1 MTNFDIENQPYI
13 QSQYG
18 ASPTIKELLNNFRQE
33 ISPTAD
39 IEQFIAD
46 VMNVKTATGY
56 GLDCWARI
64 VGVQREIIIV
74 GTTAPYPLF
83 GFAESGCNPFGQ
95 GVFVTFDD
103 LSSQGKSLVV
113 LGDDNLRNLILFK
126 ALVNITNGSM
136 AALNKIAY
144 ALLNTQDFTVTN
156 VITQAEYPNGDFYNQ
171 SPMTVQWTWRGN
183 NVSNL
188 DRALFNKYIEM
199 ILPAGVRYQSAIVSK
214 DPLFGF
220 AGSNLQPF
228 GQGVFGK
235 VSQI

>member
-18 ASPTIKELLNNFRQE
+18 ASPTIKELLNNFREE

-46 VMNVKTATGY
+46 VMSIKTATGY

-64 VGVQREIIIV
+64 VGVQREIIVV

-83 GFAESGCNPFGQ
+83 GFAGSECNPFNQ

-126 ALVNITNGSM
+126 AMVNITNGSM
-136 AALNKIAY
+136 AALNKITY
-144 ALLNTQDFTVTN
+144 ALLKTQTLSVTTVINKGTLG
-156 VITQAEYPNGDFYNQ
+156 NGDFYNQ
-171 SPMTVQWTWRGN
+171 SPMVVQWTWRAN
-183 NVSNL
+183 TVSNL
-188 DRALFNKYIEM
+188 DKAIFEKYAEM
-199 ILPAGVRYQSAIVSK
+199 ALPAGVLYQSVVIS
-214 DPLFGF
+214 DGPIFGF
-220 AGSNLQPF
+220 AGSELHPF
-228 GQGVFGK
+228 NQGIFWN
-235 VSQI
+235 STT

>member
-1 MTNFDIENQPYI
+1 MTDFDIENQPYI

-18 ASPTIKELLNNFRQE
+18 ASPTIKQLLNDFREE

-39 IEQFIAD
+39 IQQFISD
-46 VMNVKTATGY
+46 VMNINTATGY

-74 GTTAPYPLF
+74 GTTAAYPLF
-83 GFAESGCNPFGQ
+83 GFAWSECNPFNQ

-103 LSSQGKSLVV
+103 LSSEGKSLVV

-126 ALVNITNGSM
+126 AMVNITNGSM
-136 AALNKIAY
+136 AALNKISY
-144 ALLNTQDFTVTN
+144 ALLNTQDFTVSN
-156 VITQAEYPNGDFYNQ
+156 VITRAEYPNGDFYNQ
-171 SPMTVQWTWRGN
+171 SPMTVQWIWRSN
-183 NVSNL
+183 NASNL
-188 DRALFNKYIEM
+188 HRALFNKYIEM
-199 ILPAGVRYQSAIVSK
+199 ILPAGVRYQSTIVSK

-220 AGSNLQPF
+220 AGSLLQPF